1 MAESLGE
8 IVEHRDLLYMLTWR
22 DIKAR
27 YKQSV
32 MGFFWAILMPL
43 VIVGAG
49 MLVRLAMSVSSKH
62 QINFADF
69 SGIVVKSLP
78 WAFFVGAI
86 KFGTSSI
93 VGNSN
98 LVTKIYFPR
107 EVFPLAAVLAS
118 LFDAAI
124 ASSVT
129 ILLLILGRVGVSMQL
144 LWVPLILALIV
155 VFTAAMAMLLSCG
168 NLFFR
173 DVKYLVDVLLTFG
186 IFFTPVFYDAR
197 SLGKWAPFLLVNPL
211 SSLLEALNNVVVLHE
226 APSFSWLGYAAL
238 CAVIELFGA
247 WVIFDRA
254 EATFAENI

>member
-1 MAESLGE
+1 
-8 IVEHRDLLYMLTWR
+8 
-22 DIKAR
+22 
-27 YKQSV
+27 
-32 MGFFWAILMPL
+32 MPL

-69 SGIVVKSLP
+69 SGIVVKSLH
-78 WAFFVGAI
+78 WTFFVGAI

-107 EVFPLAAVLAS
+107 EVFPLAAVLARP
-118 LFDAAI
+118 FDAAI

-173 DVKYLVDVLLTFG
+173 DVKYLVDVLLTFRG
-186 IFFTPVFYDAR
+186 LSSRRCFTTRDR
-197 SLGKWAPFLLVNPL
+197 WGNGRPFLLVNPL
-211 SSLLEALNNVVVLHE
+211 SSPLEALNNVVVLHE